1 MCVAP
6 PRGASQFDEV
16 RANRSA
22 TATRVGMRFFRIVL
36 AFFLIG
42 FLAGS
47 LDAASGLGHFE
58 QTRILQQRNVDASI
72 VRSSVGAGFN
82 FNLADELREQ
92 AITLPPEVADAVQAA
107 IEASPPGEL
116 TSLPQEKRDVS
127 SPAMIRS
134 SLFLPEEPDW
144 WANRHDGGPLRHL
157 TFGPIRP
164 VSLPGTAFVTPASKP
179 TFVSLPPLTAP
190 EQQVTRQEN
199 NRSDGM
205 REVVRQEFIMPF
217 EHGRVTSLF
226 NQGRYHPAIDL
237 AGRLGSSVHATTRR
251 QRVTFTG
258 WRRGYG
264 NTVMA
269 RDDSGRTH
277 LYAHLQRTIARVG
290 SVLDQGQV
298 LGLLGS
304 TGRSTGPHVHYE
316 VRTAAGR
323 HINPVTL
330 LFPGRRVGRGFAWN
344 GSRSV
349 TRVALNAQPL
359 PR

>member
-1 MCVAP
+1 M
-6 PRGASQFDEV
+6 QFL
-16 RANRSA
+16 
-22 TATRVGMRFFRIVL
+22 TIVP
-36 AFFLIG
+36 AFFLVG

-47 LDAASGLGHFE
+47 LDAASGLGQLE
-58 QTRILQQRNVDASI
+58 QTRIVQKRNVDASI
-72 VRSSVGAGFN
+72 IRSSAGATFH
-82 FNLADELREQ
+82 FDLAPDLREQ
-92 AITLPPEVADAVQAA
+92 ALTLPPEVADAVRAA
-107 IEASPPGEL
+107 IEASPPQEL
-116 TSLPQEKRDVS
+116 VDPLARNDEVK
-127 SPAMIRS
+127 SPAVIRS

-144 WANRHDGGPLRHL
+144 WTNRHEGGPRRLV
-157 TFGPIRP
+157 TFGPRRP
-164 VSLPGTAFVTPASKP
+164 VSLPDALSMTWTPER
-179 TFVSLPPLTAP
+179 TFVSLPPAAKQSELLIA
-190 EQQVTRQEN
+190 RRDN
-199 NRSDGM
+199 NRTDSARD
-205 REVVRQEFIMPF
+205 VVRQEFIMPF
-217 EHGRVTSLF
+217 EHGRVTSMF

-264 NTVMA
+264 NTVMT

-316 VRTAAGR
+316 IRTAAGR

-349 TRVALNAQPL
+349 MRVAANAQPL